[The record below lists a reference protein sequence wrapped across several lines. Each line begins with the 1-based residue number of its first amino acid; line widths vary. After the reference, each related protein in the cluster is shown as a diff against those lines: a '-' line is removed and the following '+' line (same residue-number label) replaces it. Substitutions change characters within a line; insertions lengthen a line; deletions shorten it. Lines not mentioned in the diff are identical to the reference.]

1 METIKSKLA
10 AYEKAC
16 EECDAADA
24 AWGNDPEN
32 EELEREFDRT
42 YSMQWRAMRDL
53 IDAVS
58 DLAEGRL
65 TREECRVLVIS
76 KRDELAELI
85 SRAV

>member
-42 YSMQWRAMRDL
+42 YSRQRHAMWSL

-58 DLAEGRL
+58 DLAEGHL

-76 KRDELAELI
+76 KCDELAELI
-85 SRAV
+85 SRAA